1 MVLITLVPILL
12 YLLIL
17 RAFDAFSLVRWRSI
31 ALWLGWGMASALLIL
46 GIVKVAH
53 SSGHA
58 WTSPWVSPL
67 LEEWLKALPLL
78 YFTVK
83 RKVVFTAETQLLGE
97 AIGGGFA
104 LVENVIYFQHFH
116 HMSVATALVRGLG
129 TGLMHMGCTAL
140 VATLTLLIIQHLI
153 QQRSSVAQATYSPML
168 TAVPSHMVFAV
179 TPFLFVPSVALH
191 TFHNTTSLSPMTFM
205 VCMILVF
212 FLAFWL
218 VSRWGERNILRWL
231 DVSISDDV
239 ALIAALR
246 EGRLEETKA
255 GAYLTALRDRFQ
267 PLVFFDMCVY
277 VQLYLELLIDAKARL
292 MLHDAGISQEET
304 IEQKSDRQARLVELD
319 ALHKRIPRLGLL
331 LLTPLTHSTD
341 QDRWVLRR

>member
-1 MVLITLVPILL
+1 
-12 YLLIL
+12 
-17 RAFDAFSLVRWRSI
+17 
-31 ALWLGWGMASALLIL
+31 
-46 GIVKVAH
+46 
-53 SSGHA
+53 
-58 WTSPWVSPL
+58 
-67 LEEWLKALPLL
+67 
-78 YFTVK
+78 
-83 RKVVFTAETQLLGE
+83 
-97 AIGGGFA
+97 
-104 LVENVIYFQHFH
+104 
-116 HMSVATALVRGLG
+116 
-129 TGLMHMGCTAL
+129 
-140 VATLTLLIIQHLI
+140 
-153 QQRSSVAQATYSPML
+153 
-168 TAVPSHMVFAV
+168 
-179 TPFLFVPSVALH
+179 
-191 TFHNTTSLSPMTFM
+191 MTFM

-292 MLHDAGISQEET
+292 MLHDAGISQVET